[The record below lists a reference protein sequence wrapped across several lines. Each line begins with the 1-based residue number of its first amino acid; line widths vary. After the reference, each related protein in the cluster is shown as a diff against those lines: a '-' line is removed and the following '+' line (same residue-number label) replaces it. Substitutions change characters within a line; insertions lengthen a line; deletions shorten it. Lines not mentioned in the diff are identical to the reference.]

1 MLAFLAG
8 LAIAL
13 PRLSACGFALGET
26 SLPREDER
34 MDMRV
39 GVRRA
44 TLAALAV
51 GASISLVGGSLWLL
65 GLVGASATASWS
77 EPRPQSLPA
86 PPDAFMDGQ
95 GFGDFIT
102 KELAAG
108 RGGAPASTVWALP
121 GPAAGPLVGLDP
133 SDLPVRWRVP
143 DGLQG
148 LAVLVSIGRDPPRWT
163 LTNAGTARDLLG
175 ALQVGL
181 TPTDLV
187 RPSLSTP
194 VTQGMSLEVVRIRR
208 ERVTVT
214 VDVPFGTVTRLS
226 PSLAAGQTRV
236 VQEGVPGQTVRTYL
250 VTYRNDREARRRL
263 LSEAHLTDPVPRVVE
278 QGGALAYSAA
288 PVSGGASA
296 AVSAA
301 YSVLGV
307 PYVYG
312 GTTPSSGFDCSGLTM
327 WAWAHGGVSL
337 PHSAAAQYSATRRV
351 SSSELKP
358 GDLLFFYSGAS
369 HVAIYVGG
377 NQMIMALK
385 TGTNVQLASI
395 SSYWWGVLV
404 GAGRPG

>member
-1 MLAFLAG
+1 
-8 LAIAL
+8 
-13 PRLSACGFALGET
+13 
-26 SLPREDER
+26 
-34 MDMRV
+34 
-39 GVRRA
+39 
-44 TLAALAV
+44 
-51 GASISLVGGSLWLL
+51 
-65 GLVGASATASWS
+65 
-77 EPRPQSLPA
+77 
-86 PPDAFMDGQ
+86 
-95 GFGDFIT
+95 
-102 KELAAG
+102 
-108 RGGAPASTVWALP
+108 
-121 GPAAGPLVGLDP
+121 
-133 SDLPVRWRVP
+133 
-143 DGLQG
+143 
-148 LAVLVSIGRDPPRWT
+148 
-163 LTNAGTARDLLG
+163 
-175 ALQVGL
+175 
-181 TPTDLV
+181 
-187 RPSLSTP
+187 LSTP

-395 SSYWWGVLV
+395 SSYWWGVFV